1 MQQAQHES
9 CSNFRSLSH
18 TSSLCHAEHRTEA
31 DSAAPDQDQQADVQQ
46 TAPEKP
52 KAKRLLLSAQ
62 QIGYRPGAA
71 KVSPRLLPAWV

>member
-1 MQQAQHES
+1 MR
-9 CSNFRSLSH
+9 CIRP
-18 TSSLCHAEHRTEA
+18 LCCAECRTEA
-31 DSAAPDQDQQADVQQ
+31 DSAAVAQGNQADAQQA
-46 TAPEKP
+46 APEKP